1 MRDEIIE
8 LLNKYGPISFDAL
21 KNFLHADNE
30 ELAKI
35 IFELEDN
42 EIFKI
47 GKNYHLIDNKKIAKG
62 KIVDKNGHAFLYV
75 NKDSY
80 FIDDS
85 MRGKSFDKDIVIAHI
100 FEEKGRKCASILKVV
115 EHTNVEIVCE
125 CKKTIVDS
133 KRLFK
138 VVDTNSTYSDVL
150 VPINKIKGATNGDL
164 CLVKLSYLKTGILG
178 EVTKIIGHKNDIGS
192 DILACVASAHVPYI
206 FNDDVYK
213 EANKIE
219 DYVNSCN
226 LVGRKDFTNDLVIT
240 IDGDDSKDYDD
251 AVNVKKA
258 HNGNFILSVHIA
270 DVSHYVLE
278 NTAIDKEALERG
290 NSIYLVDRVI
300 PMLPEKLSNGIC
312 SLNEGEIRLTL
323 SCVMEI
329 DKHGNLLSSNIY
341 KGYIKSLHR
350 MTYSNVNKILVLK
363 DEKLIQKYY
372 DIYPMLLQ
380 MNELREILSKKRK
393 QRGSLDFDVPEIK
406 IEVDNN
412 GAPIMI
418 KKRERDIA
426 EMIIEEFML
435 KANETVAETLF
446 HLEYPCVYRVH
457 EEPDIEK
464 LKAINNIIKSSNLK
478 FSHIDKNIT
487 PLMVQKVMDQI
498 SIEDAKDAIN
508 TLLLRAMSKARYDS
522 RSLGHFGLAAKY
534 YCHFTSPIRRYSD
547 LMVHRIIHDLLI
559 DVQDFEDSINHFNKV
574 IDEVSMQVSLTERK
588 AIELER
594 LVDDMKT
601 AEYMEKRIGNIYKGV
616 ISTITS
622 FGLFVMLESGI
633 EGLVHIKNMPD
644 IYDFNEK
651 EMKLV
656 GYYSKDVYSIGES
669 VKVRVISASK
679 EKRQIDFMLLE
690 HKKGR

>member
-8 LLNKYGPISFDAL
+8 LLSKYGPISYDAL

-30 ELAKI
+30 ELAKTI
-35 IFELEDN
+35 SELEDN

-85 MRGKSFDKDIVIAHI
+85 MRGKSFDKDIVIARI
-100 FEEKGRKCASILKVV
+100 YEERGRECASVLKVV
-115 EHTNVEIVCE
+115 EHTNIELVCE
-125 CKKTIVDS
+125 CKKTIIDS

-138 VVDTNSTYSDVL
+138 VRDTNSTYSSIL
-150 VPINKIKGATNGDL
+150 VPIDKLKGATDGDL
-164 CLVKLSYLKTGILG
+164 CLVRLTYIKTGILG

-192 DILACVASAHVPYI
+192 DILAYIVSTHVPYV
-206 FNDDVYK
+206 FSDDVYK
-213 EANKIE
+213 EVNQIDDHVNCDGLIE
-219 DYVNSCN
+219 
-226 LVGRKDFTNDLVIT
+226 RIDFTNDLVIT

-251 AVNVKKA
+251 AVNVKKT

-329 DKHGNLLSSNIY
+329 DIYGNLISSNIC

-350 MTYSNVNKILVLK
+350 MTYSNVNKILALE
-363 DEKLIQKYY
+363 DEKLIQKYN
-372 DIYPMLLQ
+372 DVYPMLLQ
-380 MNELREILSKKRK
+380 MNELREILCKKRK
-393 QRGSLDFDVPEIK
+393 KRGSLDFDVPEIK
-406 IEVDNN
+406 IEVDKN
-412 GAPIMI
+412 GMPIMI
-418 KKRERDIA
+418 KKRERDMA

-478 FSHIDKNIT
+478 FSHLEKNIT
-487 PLMVQKVMDQI
+487 PLIIQKVMNKI
-498 SIEDAKDAIN
+498 SEEEAKDAIN

-522 RSLGHFGLAAKY
+522 RPLGHFGLAAKY

-547 LMVHRIIHDLLI
+547 LMVHRIIHHLLI
-559 DVQDFEDSINHFNKV
+559 DVKNFEQSLTYFNKV

-594 LVDDMKT
+594 LVDDMKV
-601 AEYMEKRIGNIYKGV
+601 AEYMEGRIGNIYKGV

-669 VKVRVISASK
+669 VKVRVIDASK
-679 EKRQIDFMLLE
+679 EKRQVDFMLLE